1 MEIIQLYENA
11 KNILE
16 KQKLLYSRI
25 IQKYTWKTKII
36 ILENNTKIY
45 QEAYFI
51 QADENIKYAI
61 SKD

>member
-1 MEIIQLYENA
+1 MRI
-11 KNILE
+11 KNIRQVGDYTILWE
-16 KQKLLYSRI
+16 CK
-25 IQKYTWKTKII
+25 KYTWKTKII